1 MKHYVFVDILM
12 VRTQIRLTKQILTPI
27 YSGGVL
33 RDRRLRDSSRAIRS
47 NTRSIYI
54 SGITGQGITGH
65 LESNKMTQKSKF
77 PVHFNEVLIKHDFFK
92 NLNVSNWSFEVS

>member
-1 MKHYVFVDILM
+1 M
-12 VRTQIRLTKQILTPI
+12 
-27 YSGGVL
+27 YSGGGVL
-33 RDRRLRDSSRAIRS
+33 RDRRLRDSSRAIRP

-77 PVHFNEVLIKHDFFK
+77 LVHLNEVLIKLDFF
-92 NLNVSNWSFEVS
+92 

>member
-1 MKHYVFVDILM
+1 MGG
-12 VRTQIRLTKQILTPI
+12 R
-27 YSGGVL
+27 GVL
-33 RDRRLRDSSRAIRS
+33 RDRRLRDSSRAIRP

-77 PVHFNEVLIKHDFFK
+77 LVHLNEVLIKLDFF
-92 NLNVSNWSFEVS
+92 